1 MGQQRTFQATEQL
14 IPNKDYSDKKKALKT
29 PVDGIR
35 ENDERF
41 YSYVNKII
49 INEEQKGK
57 IIDAMKKETA
67 ERMNHDEELCE
78 DINEKINKAVNT
90 FNEQVAD
97 MKEQRISVTYEDH
110 NVE

>member
-14 IPNKDYSDKKKALKT
+14 IPNKDYSDKKKTLNI
-29 PVDGIR
+29 PIDGIR
-35 ENDERF
+35 LNDEEF

-49 INEEQKGK
+49 IGGDQKGK

-67 ERMNHDEELCE
+67 NRMNHDEGLCE
-78 DINEKINKAVNT
+78 DVTRKINKAVTT
-90 FNEQVAD
+90 FNEQVAE

-110 NVE
+110 SME